1 MEGWIS
7 LHRSI
12 MKHWISDN
20 SNFFKWFIF
29 MLMEVNHSDR
39 KMPLGYS
46 VITIKR
52 GQSSRSLRS
61 WAAVF
66 NTNTKAVTKFFN
78 MLESDGII
86 TREILGKG
94 KHSTTLINIVHYNQY
109 QSNNETQKTTQK
121 TTQDTT
127 ESKHKRDTNN
137 NVNNENNFNNS
148 NNLDSLPQNFKEWS
162 IDDFKK
168 NIIDNKNKECSND
181 ELKDFLFYW
190 SEENEKGKM
199 RFQLEKTWSTSGRLR
214 TWIKRS
220 KQFKKQTD
228 KPEEKISVYK
238 HMAEELKKELYG

>member
-1 MEGWIS
+1 MAADKKGFILYCDLIHTFSYLTNEQKGQCIWWVLEYVNDKEPEPLEGLLQAVVEPIKHQLKRDLSKWERS
-7 LHRSI
+7 LEAKSRAGKASAKARLNKSKQRSTESTRVDSVQHRSTNPTVTVTDTVTDTVI
-12 MKHWISDN
+12 
-20 SNFFKWFIF
+20 
-29 MLMEVNHSDR
+29 VND
-39 KMPLGYS
+39 
-46 VITIKR
+46 
-52 GQSSRSLRS
+52 
-61 WAAVF
+61 
-66 NTNTKAVTKFFN
+66 
-78 MLESDGII
+78 
-86 TREILGKG
+86 
-94 KHSTTLINIVHYNQY
+94 
-109 QSNNETQKTTQK
+109 
-121 TTQDTT
+121 
-127 ESKHKRDTNN
+127 
-137 NVNNENNFNNS
+137 NVNDSEIKGS
-148 NNLDSLPQNFKEWS
+148 SLPQNFKEWS